1 MQDNLLLLYLRDIE
15 NPNLLG
21 YSLSSFFSSVD
32 LPAPLGPE
40 TTSSFEFDILRYLK
54 INQRNR
60 YGIKTEL
67 PYIMLL
73 MCSDAPSQ

>member
-1 MQDNLLLLYLRDIE
+1 
-15 NPNLLG
+15 
-21 YSLSSFFSSVD
+21 

-67 PYIMLL
+67 AYIMLL